1 MPVNITLSKHAGFCA
16 GVNRAFDKACQVS
29 ERPAYMFGDLVNN
42 DAVIERLKDDYGIES
57 ILATTSALRR
67 ISEGVLIIPT
77 HGACPDD
84 FDEAKR
90 RGLTVVDATCEKVGK
105 IHQLVDDLRKRAYQ
119 ILIVGTKDHQEVRGI
134 CGWAGEE
141 ALVISDKNPK
151 EAEEVRLSPGRVGI
165 VFQTTLGL
173 DIVNSVT
180 SILRSRRPDID
191 VYPTTC
197 SVVQRRQASVRE
209 VAEQNEVVVIIGD
222 KKSKNTDE
230 LHRISKAINSK
241 TYFVQNTSEL
251 RGSWFKG
258 IDSVGIE
265 TGTSAA
271 PWTIEEIVEAV
282 KRFDE

>member
-1 MPVNITLSKHAGFCA
+1 
-16 GVNRAFDKACQVS
+16 
-29 ERPAYMFGDLVNN
+29 
-42 DAVIERLKDDYGIES
+42 
-57 ILATTSALRR
+57 
-67 ISEGVLIIPT
+67 
-77 HGACPDD
+77 
-84 FDEAKR
+84 
-90 RGLTVVDATCEKVGK
+90 
-105 IHQLVDDLRKRAYQ
+105 
-119 ILIVGTKDHQEVRGI
+119 
-134 CGWAGEE
+134 
-141 ALVISDKNPK
+141 
-151 EAEEVRLSPGRVGI
+151 
-165 VFQTTLGL
+165 
-173 DIVNSVT
+173 
-180 SILRSRRPDID
+180 
-191 VYPTTC
+191 
-197 SVVQRRQASVRE
+197 VQRRQASVRE